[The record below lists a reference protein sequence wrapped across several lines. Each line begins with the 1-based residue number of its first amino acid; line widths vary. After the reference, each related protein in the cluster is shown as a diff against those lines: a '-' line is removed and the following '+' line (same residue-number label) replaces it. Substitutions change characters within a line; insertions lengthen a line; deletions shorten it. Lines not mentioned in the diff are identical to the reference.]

1 MMGTDLGQRFAEALG
16 HRDNAALKSL
26 LADNVDFRAMT
37 PGKFWETSNASG
49 VVEGILL
56 GTWFEPQDRVTSIEH
71 IETGA
76 VGARQRVRYQFALTN
91 PEGDFLVEQQMY
103 FDVDNRSERISW
115 LRIICSGFQP
125 LPSRH

>member
-1 MMGTDLGQRFAEALG
+1 MGTNLGKRFAEALG
-16 HRDNAALKSL
+16 HRDGAALKSL

-37 PGKFWETSNASG
+37 PGKFWETSNPSDI
-49 VVEGILL
+49 VDEILL
-56 GTWFEPQDRVTSIEH
+56 GTWFEPQDRVTAIEH

-91 PEGDFLVEQQMY
+91 LEGDFLVEQQMY
-103 FDVDNRSERISW
+103 FDVDDQSERISW

-125 LPSRH
+125 SPSRH